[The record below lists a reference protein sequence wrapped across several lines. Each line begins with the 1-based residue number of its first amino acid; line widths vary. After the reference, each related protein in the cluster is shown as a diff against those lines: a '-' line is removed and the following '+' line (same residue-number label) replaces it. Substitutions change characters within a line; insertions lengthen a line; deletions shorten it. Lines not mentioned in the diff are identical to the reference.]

1 MRVGELSK
9 RSGVPVPT
17 IKYYL
22 REGLLPAGVL
32 TSPNQAHY
40 DDEHLRRLRLVRALV
55 DVGGLSIASVREV
68 LAAIDTRDQSLHKKL
83 GAVQEAIS
91 QPGPVDLDPLA
102 VEDVQAFFARQG
114 ERECVDVT
122 ESNVTHMLAAAL
134 SAARSVGHDHFREL
148 LDPYLEGLKIIAQ
161 ADLEYIARRGS
172 ADAVIEGMVV
182 GTLIGDAVLKAVRRL
197 AHAQVSREVLGD
209 SAALPKVNG

>member
-40 DDEHLRRLRLVRALV
+40 DDEHLRRLKLVRALME
-55 DVGGLSIASVREV
+55 VGGLSIATVREV
-68 LAAIDTRDQSLHKKL
+68 LTVIDTRDESLYHKL

-91 QPGPVDLDPLA
+91 QPGPAELDPLA
-102 VEDVQAFFARQG
+102 VKDVQEFFGRHGQT
-114 ERECVDVT
+114 ECVDVT

-134 SAARSVGHDHFREL
+134 SAARSLGHHDFKDL
-148 LDPYLEGLKIIAQ
+148 LDPYLNGLRIIAQ
-161 ADLEYIARRGS
+161 ADLEYIAQHTS
-172 ADAVIEGMVV
+172 PDDVIEAMVV
-182 GTLIGDAVLKAVRRL
+182 GTLMGDTVLKAVRRL
-197 AHAQVSREVLGD
+197 AHAQVSGEMLSDRATGEVH
-209 SAALPKVNG
+209 

>member
-40 DDEHLRRLRLVRALV
+40 DDEHLRRLRLVRALA

-68 LAAIDTRDQSLHKKL
+68 LAAIDTRDESLHNKL

-91 QPGPVDLDPLA
+91 QPSAVELDPLA
-102 VEDVQAFFARQG
+102 IEDVQGFFARQG
-114 ERECVDVT
+114 ETECADVT

-134 SAARSVGHDHFREL
+134 SVARSVGHDQFRDL

-161 ADLEYIARRGS
+161 ADLDYIARQSTR
-172 ADAVIEGMVV
+172 DDIIEAMVV
-182 GTLIGDAVLKAVRRL
+182 GTLIGDTVLKAVRRL
-197 AHAQVSREVLGD
+197 AHAQVSRDVIGD
-209 SAALPKVNG
+209 GPVGPAS

>member
-32 TSPNQAHY
+32 TSPNQAYY

-68 LAAIDTRDQSLHKKL
+68 LTAIDTRDESLHAKL

-91 QPGPVDLDPLA
+91 QPGNAELDPLA
-102 VEDVQAFFARQG
+102 VEDVLQFFARNG
-114 ERECVDVT
+114 EPYCDVT

-134 SAARSVGHDHFREL
+134 SAARSVGHDQFHEL

-161 ADLEYIARRGS
+161 AEVEYIARRGS
-172 ADAVIEGMVV
+172 PDDIIEGMVV
-182 GTLIGDAVLKAVRRL
+182 GTLIGDAVIKAVRRL
-197 AHAQVSREVLGD
+197 AHAQASRKVLGD
-209 SAALPKVNG
+209 GSGS

>member
-55 DVGGLSIASVREV
+55 DVGGLSIAAAREV
-68 LAAIDTRDQSLHKKL
+68 LAAVDTRDDSLHNKL

-91 QPGPVDLDPLA
+91 QPGSVELDPLA
-102 VEDVQAFFARQG
+102 VQDVQAFFERQG
-114 ERECVDVT
+114 ETECVDVT
-122 ESNVTHMLAAAL
+122 ESNVTHMLASAL
-134 SAARSVGHDHFREL
+134 SAARSVGHDHFGEL

-161 ADLEYIARRGS
+161 ADVDYIARRGS
-172 ADAVIEGMVV
+172 GDDVIEAMVI
-182 GTLIGDAVLKAVRRL
+182 GTLIGDTVLKAVRRL
-197 AHAQVSREVLGD
+197 AHAQVSRDVIGD
-209 SAALPKVNG
+209 GSDADSTN

>member
-40 DDEHLRRLRLVRALV
+40 DEGHLRRLRLVRALV
-55 DVGGLSIASVREV
+55 DVGDLSIAAVRDV
-68 LAAIDTRDQSLHKKL
+68 LVAIDTRDSLHNKL

-91 QPGPVDLDPLA
+91 QPSAVDLDPLA
-102 VEDVQAFFARQG
+102 VADVQAFFARQG
-114 ERECVDVT
+114 ETDCVDVT

-134 SAARSVGHDHFREL
+134 SVARSVGHDGMQDL

-161 ADLEYIARRGS
+161 ADVDYIARQSSRDDIIE
-172 ADAVIEGMVV
+172 AMVI
-182 GTLIGDAVLKAVRRL
+182 GTLIGDTVLKAVRRL
-197 AHAQVSREVLGD
+197 AHAQVSRDVIGD
-209 SAALPKVNG
+209 RPALEDDES

>member
-32 TSPNQAHY
+32 TSPNQAYY

-55 DVGGLSIASVREV
+55 DVGGLSIAAVRDV
-68 LAAIDTRDQSLHKKL
+68 LVAVDTRDDSLHNKL

-91 QPGPVDLDPLA
+91 QPGSVELDPLA
-102 VEDVQAFFARQG
+102 IADTQAFFMRHG
-114 ERECVDVT
+114 ETDCVDVT
-122 ESNVTHMLAAAL
+122 ESHVTHMLAAAL
-134 SAARSVGHDHFREL
+134 SAARSVGHDDFHDL
-148 LDPYLEGLKIIAQ
+148 LDPYLEGLKIIAR
-161 ADLEYIARRGS
+161 ADVEYITRHGS
-172 ADAVIEGMVV
+172 PDDIIEGMVV

-197 AHAQVSREVLGD
+197 AHGQVSREVFGD
-209 SAALPKVNG
+209 SARSSSPN

>member
-9 RSGVPVPT
+9 RSGVPVAT

-40 DDEHLRRLRLVRALV
+40 DEEHLRRLRLVRALV
-55 DVGGLSIASVREV
+55 DVGGLSIAAVREV
-68 LAAIDTRDQSLHKKL
+68 LAAVDTRDESLHEKL

-91 QPGPVDLDPLA
+91 QPGSVELDPLA
-102 VEDVQAFFARQG
+102 IKDVQAFFARQS
-114 ERECVDVT
+114 ETECVDVT
-122 ESNVTHMLAAAL
+122 ESNVTHMLASAL
-134 SAARSVGHDHFREL
+134 SSARSVGHDHFGEL
-148 LDPYLEGLKIIAQ
+148 LDSYLEGLKIIAR
-161 ADLEYIARRGS
+161 ADVDYIARFGS
-172 ADAVIEGMVV
+172 RDDIIEAMVV

-197 AHAQVSREVLGD
+197 AHAQVSREVIGD
-209 SAALPKVNG
+209 DPGS

>member
-1 MRVGELSK
+1 MRVGELAK

-40 DDEHLRRLRLVRALV
+40 DDEHLRRLRLVRALME
-55 DVGGLSIASVREV
+55 VGGLSIASVREV
-68 LAAIDTRDQSLHKKL
+68 LATIDTRDDSLHSKL

-91 QPGPVDLDPLA
+91 QPGSVELDPLA
-102 VEDVQAFFARQG
+102 VEDVQGFLRRQG
-114 ERECVDVT
+114 EEECADVT
-122 ESNVTHMLAAAL
+122 ESNVTHLLAAAL
-134 SAARSVGHDHFREL
+134 SAARSVGHDHFQDL

-161 ADLEYIARRGS
+161 ADLDYIASRGS
-172 ADAVIEGMVV
+172 RDDVIEAMVV
-182 GTLIGDAVLKAVRRL
+182 GTLIGDTVIKAVRRL
-197 AHAQVSREVLGD
+197 AHAQVSRKVIGD
-209 SAALPKVNG
+209 SVVPDEG

>member
-55 DVGGLSIASVREV
+55 DVGGLSIAAVRDV
-68 LAAIDTRDQSLHKKL
+68 LTAVDTRDESLHKKL

-91 QPGPVDLDPLA
+91 QPSSVELDPLA
-102 VEDVQAFFARQG
+102 IEDVQAFFARQG
-114 ERECVDVT
+114 ERECADVT

-134 SAARSVGHDHFREL
+134 SAARSVGHDHFRDL

-161 ADLEYIARRGS
+161 ADVDYIARQGS
-172 ADAVIEGMVV
+172 RDDVIEAMVI
-182 GTLIGDAVLKAVRRL
+182 GTLIGDTVLKAVRRL
-197 AHAQVSREVLGD
+197 AHAQVSRDVIGDDLGNQ
-209 SAALPKVNG
+209 PMPN

>member
-55 DVGGLSIASVREV
+55 DVGGLSIAAVRDV
-68 LAAIDTRDQSLHKKL
+68 LAAIDNRDESLHEKL

-91 QPGPVDLDPLA
+91 QPGSGELDPLA
-102 VEDVQAFFARQG
+102 VEDVLAFVRRQG
-114 ERECVDVT
+114 EEYCDVT
-122 ESNVTHMLAAAL
+122 ESNVTHMLAMAL
-134 SAARSVGHDHFREL
+134 SAARSVGHDHFHDL

-161 ADLEYIARRGS
+161 ADVEYVARRGS
-172 ADAVIEGMVV
+172 PDDVIEGMVV

-197 AHAQVSREVLGD
+197 AHTQASRKVIGD
-209 SAALPKVNG
+209 GSAD

>member
-9 RSGVPVPT
+9 RSGVPVAT

-55 DVGGLSIASVREV
+55 DVGGLSIAAVREV
-68 LAAIDTRDQSLHKKL
+68 LTAVDTRDDSLHNKL
-83 GAVQEAIS
+83 GKVQEAIT
-91 QPGPVDLDPLA
+91 QPGSAELDPLA
-102 VEDVQAFFARQG
+102 VEDVQAFFVRQG
-114 ERECVDVT
+114 ETECADVT
-122 ESNVTHMLAAAL
+122 ESNVTHALAAAL
-134 SAARSVGHDHFREL
+134 SAARSVGHDHFRDL
-148 LDPYLEGLKIIAQ
+148 LDPYLEGLKIIAR
-161 ADLEYIARRGS
+161 ADVEYVARRGS
-172 ADAVIEGMVV
+172 SDDVIEGMVI

-197 AHAQVSREVLGD
+197 AHAQVSRDVIGD
-209 SAALPKVNG
+209 VPPVSPPN

>member
-1 MRVGELSK
+1 MRVGELAK
-9 RSGVPVPT
+9 KSGVPVPT

-40 DDEHLRRLRLVRALV
+40 DDEHLRRLRLVRALM
-55 DVGGLSIASVREV
+55 DVGGLSIASVRDV
-68 LAAIDTRDQSLHKKL
+68 LTAIDTRESLHTKL

-91 QPGPVDLDPLA
+91 QPSAVDLDPLA
-102 VEDVQAFFARQG
+102 VADVQAFFERQG
-114 ERECVDVT
+114 EEECADVT

-134 SAARSVGHDHFREL
+134 SVARSVGHDHMGDL

-161 ADLEYIARRGS
+161 ADVEYIARQGS
-172 ADAVIEGMVV
+172 RDAVIEAMVIGTIV
-182 GTLIGDAVLKAVRRL
+182 GDTVLKAVRRL
-197 AHAQVSREVLGD
+197 AHAQVSRDLIGD
-209 SAALPKVNG
+209 VPPPDDEN

>member
-55 DVGGLSIASVREV
+55 DVGDLSIAAVREV
-68 LAAIDTRDQSLHKKL
+68 LAAIDTRDDTLHKKL
-83 GAVQEAIS
+83 GLVQEAIS
-91 QPGPVDLDPLA
+91 QPGTGELDPLA
-102 VEDVQAFFARQG
+102 VEDVLAFFRRQG
-114 ERECVDVT
+114 EECADVT
-122 ESNVTHMLAAAL
+122 DSNVTHMLATAL

-161 ADLEYIARRGS
+161 ADVDYIATRGS
-172 ADAVIEGMVV
+172 TDDIVEGMVV
-182 GTLIGDAVLKAVRRL
+182 GTLIGDAVIKAVRRL
-197 AHAQVSREVLGD
+197 AHAQVSRKVLSDGPED
-209 SAALPKVNG
+209 

>member
-55 DVGGLSIASVREV
+55 DVGGLSIAAVRDV
-68 LAAIDTRDQSLHKKL
+68 LTTIDTRDGSLHEKL

-91 QPGPVDLDPLA
+91 QPASGELDPLA
-102 VEDVQAFFARQG
+102 VEDVQAFFERQG
-114 ERECVDVT
+114 EHECADVT

-134 SAARSVGHDHFREL
+134 SAARSVGHDRFHDL
-148 LDPYLEGLKIIAQ
+148 LDPYLEGLKIIAE
-161 ADLEYIARRGS
+161 AEVEYIARRGS
-172 ADAVIEGMVV
+172 PDDVIEGMVV
-182 GTLIGDAVLKAVRRL
+182 GTLIGDAVIKAVRRL
-197 AHAQVSREVLGD
+197 AHAQASRKVLGD
-209 SAALPKVNG
+209 GSAE

>member
-40 DDEHLRRLRLVRALV
+40 DEEHLRRLRLVRALV
-55 DVGGLSIASVREV
+55 DVGGLSIATVRDV
-68 LAAIDTRDQSLHKKL
+68 LAAVDTRDASLHKKL

-91 QPGPVDLDPLA
+91 QPSAVELDPLA
-102 VEDVQAFFARQG
+102 VKDVQAFC
-114 ERECVDVT
+114 ERHGVSEGFDIAG
-122 ESNVTHMLAAAL
+122 SNVTLMLAAAL
-134 SAARSVGHDHFREL
+134 SAARSVGHDHFQEV
-148 LDPYLEGLKIIAQ
+148 LDPYMEGLKIIAR
-161 ADLEYIARRGS
+161 ADLDYIADRGS
-172 ADAVIEGMVV
+172 RDDVIEAMVI
-182 GTLIGDAVLKAVRRL
+182 GTLIGDTVLKAVRRL
-197 AHAQVSREVLGD
+197 AHAQASREVIGD
-209 SAALPKVNG
+209 GSVD

>member
-55 DVGGLSIASVREV
+55 DVGGLSIAAVREV
-68 LAAIDTRDQSLHKKL
+68 LTAVDTRDDSLHNKL

-91 QPGPVDLDPLA
+91 QPGSVELDPLA
-102 VEDVQAFFARQG
+102 IEDVQAFFVRQG
-114 ERECVDVT
+114 ETECVDVT

-134 SAARSVGHDHFREL
+134 SAARSVGHDHFPEL
-148 LDPYLEGLKIIAQ
+148 LDPYLEAMKTIAR
-161 ADLEYIARRGS
+161 ADLEYVVRRG
-172 ADAVIEGMVV
+172 AHDDVIEAMVI
-182 GTLIGDAVLKAVRRL
+182 GTLIGDTVLKAVRRL
-197 AHAQVSREVLGD
+197 AHAQVSRDVIGPGAE
-209 SAALPKVNG
+209 S

>member
-9 RSGVPVPT
+9 RSGVAVPT

-40 DDEHLRRLRLVRALV
+40 DEEHLRRLRLVRALV

-68 LAAIDTRDQSLHKKL
+68 LAAIDTRESLHKKL

-91 QPGPVDLDPLA
+91 QPGTTELDPLA
-102 VEDVQAFFARQG
+102 IEDVQAFFARQG
-114 ERECVDVT
+114 ETECADVT

-134 SAARSVGHDHFREL
+134 SAARSVGHDHFRDL

-161 ADLEYIARRGS
+161 ADVDYIARQRS
-172 ADAVIEGMVV
+172 RDDVIEAMII

-197 AHAQVSREVLGD
+197 AHVQVSRDVIGD
-209 SAALPKVNG
+209 GPVDSTS

>member
-40 DDEHLRRLRLVRALV
+40 DDEHLRRLRLVRALI
-55 DVGGLSIASVREV
+55 DVGGLSIATVREV
-68 LAAIDTRDQSLHKKL
+68 LGVVDSHDDSLHEKL

-91 QPGPVDLDPLA
+91 QPGPGELDPLA
-102 VEDVQAFFARQG
+102 IDDVQAFFVRQG
-114 ERECVDVT
+114 EDKCDDVT

-134 SAARSVGHDHFREL
+134 TAARSVGHDHFREL
-148 LDPYLEGLKIIAQ
+148 LDPYLEGSEDHRAGRRRLHRA
-161 ADLEYIARRGS
+161 ARVRATTSSRRWSS
-172 ADAVIEGMVV
+172 ARSSATAVI
-182 GTLIGDAVLKAVRRL
+182 KAVRRL
-197 AHAQVSREVLGD
+197 AHVPGVPRRDRRRPVD
-209 SAALPKVNG
+209 PTP

>member
-9 RSGVPVPT
+9 RSGVAVPT

-68 LAAIDTRDQSLHKKL
+68 LSAIDTRDESLHKKL
-83 GAVQEAIS
+83 GSVQEAIS
-91 QPGPVDLDPLA
+91 QPGAAELDPLA
-102 VEDVQAFFARQG
+102 IADVQAFFARHGQS
-114 ERECVDVT
+114 ECIDVT

-134 SAARSVGHDHFREL
+134 SSARSVGHGHFRDL
-148 LDPYLEGLKIIAQ
+148 LDAYFEGLKIIAQ
-161 ADLEYIARRGS
+161 ADLEYVVRHTS
-172 ADAVIEGMVV
+172 PDDVIEAMVV
-182 GTLIGDAVLKAVRRL
+182 GTLIGDTVIKALRRL
-197 AHAQVSREVLGD
+197 AHAQVSSEVLGD
-209 SAALPKVNG
+209 GPAQN

>member
-22 REGLLPAGVL
+22 REGLLPVGVL

-68 LAAIDTRDQSLHKKL
+68 LSAIDTREESLHEKL

-91 QPGPVDLDPLA
+91 QPGPVELDPLA
-102 VEDVQAFFARQG
+102 IEDVQAFFARQG
-114 ERECVDVT
+114 ETECVDVT

-134 SAARSVGHDHFREL
+134 SAARSVGHDHFRDL

-161 ADLEYIARRGS
+161 ADIEYVARHAS
-172 ADAVIEGMVV
+172 TDDVIEGMVV
-182 GTLIGDAVLKAVRRL
+182 GTLIGDAVIKAVRRL
-197 AHAQVSREVLGD
+197 AHAQVSREVIGG
-209 SAALPKVNG
+209 N

>member
-55 DVGGLSIASVREV
+55 DVGGLSIAAVREV
-68 LAAIDTRDQSLHKKL
+68 LAAIDTRDDSLHNKL

-91 QPGPVDLDPLA
+91 QPGSGELDPLA
-102 VEDVQAFFARQG
+102 VKDVQAFFERQG
-114 ERECVDVT
+114 ERDCVDVT

-134 SAARSVGHDHFREL
+134 SAARSVGHDHFHDL
-148 LDPYLEGLKIIAQ
+148 LDPYLEGLKIIAR
-161 ADLEYIARRGS
+161 ADVEYIARRGS
-172 ADAVIEGMVV
+172 SDDVIEGMVV
-182 GTLIGDAVLKAVRRL
+182 GTLIGDAVIKAVRRL
-197 AHAQVSREVLGD
+197 AHAQVSRDVIG
-209 SAALPKVNG
+209 NGSDD

>member
-9 RSGVPVPT
+9 RSGVAVPT

-40 DDEHLRRLRLVRALV
+40 NDEHLRRLRLVRALV
-55 DVGGLSIASVREV
+55 DVGGLSIAAVREV
-68 LAAIDTRDQSLHKKL
+68 LAAVDTREGSLHEKL

-91 QPGPVDLDPLA
+91 QPGTAELDPLA
-102 VEDVQAFFARQG
+102 IEDVQAFFARQG
-114 ERECVDVT
+114 EAECIDVT
-122 ESNVTHMLAAAL
+122 ESNVTHMLASAL
-134 SAARSVGHDHFREL
+134 SAARSVGHDHFGEL

-161 ADLEYIARRGS
+161 ADVDYVARMG
-172 ADAVIEGMVV
+172 AHDDVIEAMVI
-182 GTLIGDAVLKAVRRL
+182 GTLIGDTVLKAVRRL
-197 AHAQVSREVLGD
+197 AHAQVSRDVLGD
-209 SAALPKVNG
+209 VAGN

>member
-1 MRVGELSK
+1 MRVGELSR

-55 DVGGLSIASVREV
+55 DVGDLSIAGVREV
-68 LAAIDTRDQSLHKKL
+68 LVALDTRDDSLHKKL
-83 GAVQEAIS
+83 GLVQEAIS
-91 QPGPVDLDPLA
+91 QPGAVELDPLA
-102 VEDVQAFFARQG
+102 IEDVQAFFRRHG
-114 ERECVDVT
+114 EECADVT

-148 LDPYLEGLKIIAQ
+148 LDPYLEGLKIIAL
-161 ADLEYIARRGS
+161 ADVNYIADRGS
-172 ADAVIEGMVV
+172 TDDVVEGMVI
-182 GTLIGDAVLKAVRRL
+182 GTLIGDAVIKAVRRL
-197 AHAQVSREVLGD
+197 AHSQVSRKVIGD
-209 SAALPKVNG
+209 GTDS

>member
-9 RSGVPVPT
+9 RSGVPVAT

-55 DVGGLSIASVREV
+55 DVGGLSIAAVREV
-68 LAAIDTRDQSLHKKL
+68 LAAVDTRDDSMHNKL

-91 QPGPVDLDPLA
+91 QPGSVELDPVA
-102 VEDVQAFFARQG
+102 VEDVRAFLARHG
-114 ERECVDVT
+114 EDECADVT
-122 ESNVTHMLAAAL
+122 DSNVTHMLASAL
-134 SAARSVGHDHFREL
+134 SAARTVGHDHFQEL
-148 LDPYLEGLKIIAQ
+148 LDPYLEGARLIAR
-161 ADLEYIARRGS
+161 ADLDYIARRGS
-172 ADAVIEGMVV
+172 PDDVIEAMVV

-197 AHAQVSREVLGD
+197 AHVQVSRTVIGD
-209 SAALPKVNG
+209 GSDD

>member
-55 DVGGLSIASVREV
+55 DVGGLSIAAVRDV
-68 LAAIDTRDQSLHKKL
+68 LVAIDTRDDSLHNKL

-91 QPGPVDLDPLA
+91 QPGSAELDPLA
-102 VEDVQAFFARQG
+102 VKDVQEFFGRHG
-114 ERECVDVT
+114 EDECYDVT
-122 ESNVTHMLAAAL
+122 QSNVTHMLAAAL
-134 SAARSVGHDHFREL
+134 SAARSVGHDHFREV
-148 LDPYLEGLKIIAQ
+148 LDRYLEGAKIIAQ
-161 ADLEYIARRGS
+161 ADLDYIVRQS
-172 ADAVIEGMVV
+172 SSDDVIEAMVV
-182 GTLIGDAVLKAVRRL
+182 GTLIGDTVLKAVRRL
-197 AHAQVSREVLGD
+197 AHAQVSRDVFGD
-209 SAALPKVNG
+209 RPTS

>member
-9 RSGVPVPT
+9 RSGVAVPT

-40 DDEHLRRLRLVRALV
+40 DEEHLRRLRLVRALV

-68 LAAIDTRDQSLHKKL
+68 LAAIDTRDQSLHNKL

-91 QPGPVDLDPLA
+91 QPSAVELDPLA
-102 VEDVQAFFARQG
+102 IEDVQAFFARQG
-114 ERECVDVT
+114 ETECVDVT

-134 SAARSVGHDHFREL
+134 TVARSVGHGQFRDL

-161 ADLEYIARRGS
+161 ADVAYVAKQRSR
-172 ADAVIEGMVV
+172 DDVIEAMVV

-197 AHAQVSREVLGD
+197 AHVQVSRDVIGD
-209 SAALPKVNG
+209 GPVDPTS

>member
-40 DDEHLRRLRLVRALV
+40 DDEHLRRLRLVRVLI
-55 DVGGLSIASVREV
+55 DVGGLSIATVRDV
-68 LAAIDTRDQSLHKKL
+68 LGVVDSRSPSLHEKL

-91 QPGPVDLDPLA
+91 QPGTVELDPLA
-102 VEDVQAFFARQG
+102 VKDVQEFFARHG
-114 ERECVDVT
+114 EDECYDVT
-122 ESNVTHMLAAAL
+122 KNNVTHMLASAM

-148 LDPYLEGLKIIAQ
+148 LDPYLEGLKIIAR
-161 ADLEYIARRGS
+161 ADLEYIANRGS
-172 ADAVIEGMVV
+172 TDAVVEAMVV

-197 AHAQVSREVLGD
+197 AHAQVSRDVIGGD
-209 SAALPKVNG
+209 PAATAPGD

>member
-9 RSGVPVPT
+9 RSGVAVPT

-40 DDEHLRRLRLVRALV
+40 DDEHLRRLRLVRALI
-55 DVGGLSIASVREV
+55 DVGGLSIASVRDV
-68 LAAIDTRDQSLHKKL
+68 LAAIDTRDESLHNKL

-91 QPGPVDLDPLA
+91 QPGTVELDPLA
-102 VEDVQAFFARQG
+102 IADVQAFFARHG
-114 ERECVDVT
+114 ETECADVT
-122 ESNVTHMLAAAL
+122 QSNVTHMLAAAL
-134 SAARSVGHDHFREL
+134 SSGRSIGHDQIRDL

-161 ADLEYIARRGS
+161 ADLEYVVRHTS
-172 ADAVIEGMVV
+172 PDDVIESMVV
-182 GTLIGDAVLKAVRRL
+182 GTLIGDTVLKALRRL
-197 AHAQVSREVLGD
+197 AHAQVSRDMIGD
-209 SAALPKVNG
+209 GPAQN

>member
-1 MRVGELSK
+1 M
-9 RSGVPVPT
+9 PT

-22 REGLLPAGVL
+22 REGLLPVGVL

-55 DVGGLSIASVREV
+55 DVGGLSIAAVREV
-68 LAAIDTRDQSLHKKL
+68 LAAVDTRDDSLHNKL

-91 QPGPVDLDPLA
+91 QPGSAELDPLA

-114 ERECVDVT
+114 YTECVDVT

-148 LDPYLEGLKIIAQ
+148 LDPYLDGLKIIAQ
-161 ADLEYIARRGS
+161 ADVDYVARQGA
-172 ADAVIEGMVV
+172 ADDIIEGMVI
-182 GTLIGDAVLKAVRRL
+182 GTLIGDTVIKAVRRL
-197 AHAQVSREVLGD
+197 AHAEVSRGVYGGSSD
-209 SAALPKVNG
+209 N

>member
-40 DDEHLRRLRLVRALV
+40 DDEHLRRLRLVRALI
-55 DVGGLSIASVREV
+55 DVGGLSIATVREV
-68 LAAIDTRDQSLHKKL
+68 LGVVDSHDDSLHEKL

-91 QPGPVDLDPLA
+91 QPGPGELDPLA
-102 VEDVQAFFARQG
+102 IDDVQAFFVRQG
-114 ERECVDVT
+114 EDKCDDVT

-134 SAARSVGHDHFREL
+134 TAARSVGHDHFREL

-161 ADLEYIARRGS
+161 ADVDYIARRGS
-172 ADAVIEGMVV
+172 GDDVIEAMVI
-182 GTLIGDAVLKAVRRL
+182 GTLIGDSVIKAVRRL
-197 AHAQVSREVLGD
+197 AHSQVSREVIGD
-209 SAALPKVNG
+209 GPND

>member
-1 MRVGELSK
+1 M
-9 RSGVPVPT
+9 PT

-40 DDEHLRRLRLVRALV
+40 DEEHLRRLRLVRALV
-55 DVGGLSIASVREV
+55 DVGGLSIAAVRDV
-68 LAAIDTRDQSLHKKL
+68 LAAIDTRGDSLHDKL

-91 QPGPVDLDPLA
+91 QPSAVELDPRA
-102 VEDVQAFFARQG
+102 IEDVQAFFARQG
-114 ERECVDVT
+114 ETDCADVT

-134 SAARSVGHDHFREL
+134 SVARSVGHDHFRDL

-161 ADLEYIARRGS
+161 ADVDYIARQRS
-172 ADAVIEGMVV
+172 RDDIIEAMVV
-182 GTLIGDAVLKAVRRL
+182 GTLIGDTVLKAVRRL
-197 AHAQVSREVLGD
+197 AHVQVSRDVIGD
-209 SAALPKVNG
+209 GPVGPAS

>member
-1 MRVGELSK
+1 MRVGELSR

-55 DVGGLSIASVREV
+55 DVGDLSIAGVREV
-68 LAAIDTRDQSLHKKL
+68 LVALDTRDDSLHKKL
-83 GAVQEAIS
+83 GLVQEAIS
-91 QPGPVDLDPLA
+91 QPGAVELDPLA
-102 VEDVQAFFARQG
+102 IEDVQAFFHRHG
-114 ERECVDVT
+114 EECADVT

-148 LDPYLEGLKIIAQ
+148 LDPYLEGLKIIAL
-161 ADLEYIARRGS
+161 ADVNYVADRGS
-172 ADAVIEGMVV
+172 TDDVVEGMVI
-182 GTLIGDAVLKAVRRL
+182 GTLIGDAVIKAVRRL
-197 AHAQVSREVLGD
+197 AHSQVSRKVIGD
-209 SAALPKVNG
+209 GADN

>member
-9 RSGVPVPT
+9 RSGVAVPT

-55 DVGGLSIASVREV
+55 DVGGLSIASVRDV
-68 LAAIDTRDQSLHKKL
+68 LAAIDTRESLHKKL

-91 QPGPVDLDPLA
+91 QPGTAELDPLA

-114 ERECVDVT
+114 EAECADVT

-134 SAARSVGHDHFREL
+134 SAARSVGHDHFRDL

-161 ADLEYIARRGS
+161 ADVAYVARQKSR
-172 ADAVIEGMVV
+172 DDVIEAMVI
-182 GTLIGDAVLKAVRRL
+182 GTLIGDTVLKAVRRL
-197 AHAQVSREVLGD
+197 AHVQVSRDVIGD
-209 SAALPKVNG
+209 APDPAS

>member
-9 RSGVPVPT
+9 RSGVPVAT

-55 DVGGLSIASVREV
+55 DVGGLSIATVREV
-68 LAAIDTRDQSLHKKL
+68 LAAVDTRDGSLHNKL
-83 GAVQEAIS
+83 GAVQEAIT
-91 QPGPVDLDPLA
+91 QPGPVELDPLS
-102 VEDVQAFFARQG
+102 VQDVQAFCLRHG
-114 ERECVDVT
+114 EAECVDVT

-134 SAARSVGHDHFREL
+134 SAARSVGHDHFRDL
-148 LDPYLEGLKIIAQ
+148 LDPYLEGARIIAQ
-161 ADLEYIARRGS
+161 ADVDYIARQGS
-172 ADAVIEGMVV
+172 SDDVIEAMVV

-197 AHAQVSREVLGD
+197 AHVQVSRKVIGD
-209 SAALPKVNG
+209 GSDD

>member
-9 RSGVPVPT
+9 RSGVAVPT

-68 LAAIDTRDQSLHKKL
+68 LVAIDTRDDSLHNKL

-91 QPGPVDLDPLA
+91 QPGAAQLDPLA
-102 VEDVQAFFARQG
+102 VADVQAFFARHGQT
-114 ERECVDVT
+114 ECIDVT

-134 SAARSVGHDHFREL
+134 SSARSVGHDQFRDL
-148 LDPYLEGLKIIAQ
+148 LDAYFEGLKIIAR
-161 ADLEYIARRGS
+161 ADLEYVVRHKS
-172 ADAVIEGMVV
+172 PDDVIEAMVV
-182 GTLIGDAVLKAVRRL
+182 GTLIGDTVIKALRRL
-197 AHAQVSREVLGD
+197 AHAQVSSEVFSDGP
-209 SAALPKVNG
+209 AQN